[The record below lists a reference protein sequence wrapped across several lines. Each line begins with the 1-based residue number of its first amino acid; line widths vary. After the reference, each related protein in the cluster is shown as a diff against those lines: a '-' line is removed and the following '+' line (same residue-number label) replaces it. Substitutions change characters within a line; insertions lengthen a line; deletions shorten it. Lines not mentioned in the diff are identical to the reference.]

1 VGKGYALLVVFG
13 YSRLLWCRFAPRQD
27 MRTLLTGLEDA
38 FLVFGG
44 VPPELLFD
52 QMKAVITQDLR
63 LQGGAP
69 IHNLEFLRFAQHWSF
84 PPRACRP
91 YRAQSARISC
101 TGACSSTTPTSRSK
115 ATGSSAWRMRAGMG
129 PCTSPHASDSSATSA
144 RGSSRS
150 PRVSRRRLIL
160 RRTSDVRQP
169 LTELTSQTVAVPSRL
184 LERIRSAPANNQPHG
199 VLGHISR
206 CKPHFAGQDV
216 LYRAINAFK

>member
-1 VGKGYALLVVFG
+1 VRFETPAGRQAQVDFAEFRFPWGKATRCWSCSGTRGCCGVA
-13 YSRLLWCRFAPRQD
+13 SHRRD

-91 YRAQSARISC
+91 YRAQKQRQGGAPRARRPRESRVRARVPQRRRPRAARRLARARGEC
-101 TGACSSTTPTSRSK
+101 APAWDRARAPTR
-115 ATGSSAWRMRAGMG
+115 AIRARRALAAPAAPRAFRAG
-129 PCTSPHASDSSATSA
+129 ASSCAAPRTCA
-144 RGSSRS
+144 NRS
-150 PRVSRRRLIL
+150 QS
-160 RRTSDVRQP
+160 
-169 LTELTSQTVAVPSRL
+169 
-184 LERIRSAPANNQPHG
+184 
-199 VLGHISR
+199 
-206 CKPHFAGQDV
+206 
-216 LYRAINAFK
+216 